1 MKILMVCL
9 GNICRSPLAEGIL
22 REKLRLNK
30 LNVSVDSAGTS
41 GLHAGENPDSRM
53 CETAKSFGLNI
64 NSLKSRKFTV
74 QDFDKF
80 DLIYAMDSSNYN
92 NILALAKT
100 TSDKAKVHLI
110 LNELYPNKNIAV
122 PDPYY
127 GGEQGFIDVY
137 NLLDEATDKIIEKIQ
152 ANG

>member
-22 REKLRLNK
+22 REKLMINK
-30 LNVSVDSAGTS
+30 LNVLVDSAGTS
-41 GLHAGENPDSRM
+41 GLHTGERPDSRM
-53 CETAKSFGLNI
+53 CETAKTFDLNI
-64 NSLKSRKFTV
+64 DDLTSRKFVV
-74 QDFDKF
+74 QDFDTF
-80 DLIYAMDSSNYN
+80 DIIYAMDSSNYS
-92 NILALAKT
+92 NILALART
-100 TSDKAKVHLI
+100 TEDKSKVHLI
-110 LNELYPNKNIAV
+110 LNELYPNKNMAV

-137 NLLDEATDKIIEKIQ
+137 NLLNEATDKIIEKIK

>member
-22 REKLRLNK
+22 REKLMINK
-30 LNVSVDSAGTS
+30 LNVLVDSAGTS
-41 GLHAGENPDSRM
+41 GLHTGERPDSRM
-53 CETAKSFGLNI
+53 CETAKTFDLNI
-64 NSLKSRKFTV
+64 DDLTSRKFVV
-74 QDFDKF
+74 QDFDTF
-80 DLIYAMDSSNYN
+80 DIIYVMDSSNYS
-92 NILALAKT
+92 NILALART
-100 TSDKAKVHLI
+100 TKDKSKVHLI
-110 LNELYPNKNIAV
+110 LNELYPNKNMAV

-137 NLLDEATDKIIEKIQ
+137 NLLNEATDKIIEKIK